1 MNHSV
6 AKILLGLFAMLP
18 VLAAGGCDSSGSPSA
33 VHSGGASGGHPAT
46 GGAPG
51 AAGHTAASSLG
62 TGGANPA
69 TGGASGTAG
78 NTGVA
83 GAAAGA
89 SSQGGIGAG
98 GVSTSGGVTTAGG
111 AIDSGGVTES
121 GGKSAGGTSAGGKT
135 GSAGATGNSGGAI
148 ASGGLTTSGGAASS
162 GGVTGSGGAG
172 GKSTGGTAAGGTTPT
187 GGSKPAGGTTSAGGA
202 TGTGNT
208 GSAPSGTPVS
218 VHGQLKVVG
227 NQIVD
232 KNGKVI
238 ALRGMSMYAWNTQ
251 GTQFYNA
258 SAVGHLAKDLDCAI
272 LRIPI
277 LPNSLST
284 QTALVKTVV
293 DACIANGIYAIIDWH
308 SGAGAQASA
317 ASTFFASMA
326 TAYGNTPNVMYE
338 IWNEPSGVTWPTI
351 KTYHETVV
359 AAIRAV
365 DPDNIILLGT
375 PNWDQQPNLAAADPV
390 TTSTNLAYTFHF
402 YAFSHKFA
410 SFGPNVTKALAA
422 GIAIFVTEYG
432 GCASTGNGTF
442 DATELQTWWDFLDTN
457 NIGCTNWSVETNG
470 ETSAIFKTTASKT
483 GPWTTADYTDPD
495 GTTILNY
502 IQSKYA
508 ATVAP

>member
-1 MNHSV
+1 MNHCV
-6 AKILLGLFAMLP
+6 DKILLGLFVMLP
-18 VLAAGGCDSSGSPSA
+18 VLAAGGCDSSQSPLA
-33 VHSGGASGGHPAT
+33 AHSGGASAGHPAT
-46 GGAPG
+46 GGVPG
-51 AAGHTAASSLG
+51 AAGHTTASSL
-62 TGGANPA
+62 A
-69 TGGASGTAG
+69 TGGAPGI
-78 NTGVA
+78 A
-83 GAAAGA
+83 GATGAAGA

-111 AIDSGGVTES
+111 TIDSGGATES
-121 GGKSAGGTSAGGKT
+121 GGTSAGGTATGGKT
-135 GSAGATGNSGGAI
+135 GSAGATGSSGGVKTSGGATT
-148 ASGGLTTSGGAASS
+148 AGGATTSGGI
-162 GGVTGSGGAG
+162 TGTAGAG
-172 GKSTGGTAAGGTTPT
+172 GKNTGGTAAGGNSGSAGTGGTKPTGGTTPT
-187 GGSKPAGGTTSAGGA
+187 GG
-202 TGTGNT
+202 TGTAST

-232 KNGKVI
+232 QNGKVI
-238 ALRGMSMYAWNTQ
+238 ALHGMSMYPWNTQ

-284 QTALVKTVV
+284 QTPLVQAVV

-308 SGAGAQASA
+308 GSTAASA

-359 AAIRAV
+359 AAIRAI

-402 YAFSHKFA
+402 YAYTHKFA
-410 SFGPNVTKALAA
+410 AFGSGVSKALAS

-470 ETSAIFKTTASKT
+470 ETSAIFTTTANKT
-483 GPWTTADYTDPD
+483 GPWTTAEITNPD

>member
-1 MNHSV
+1 M
-6 AKILLGLFAMLP
+6 
-18 VLAAGGCDSSGSPSA
+18 DSS
-33 VHSGGASGGHPAT
+33 
-46 GGAPG
+46 
-51 AAGHTAASSLG
+51 
-62 TGGANPA
+62 
-69 TGGASGTAG
+69 
-78 NTGVA
+78 
-83 GAAAGA
+83 
-89 SSQGGIGAG
+89 
-98 GVSTSGGVTTAGG
+98 
-111 AIDSGGVTES
+111 
-121 GGKSAGGTSAGGKT
+121 KSWETR
-135 GSAGATGNSGGAI
+135 
-148 ASGGLTTSGGAASS
+148 
-162 GGVTGSGGAG
+162 
-172 GKSTGGTAAGGTTPT
+172 
-187 GGSKPAGGTTSAGGA
+187 
-202 TGTGNT
+202 
-208 GSAPSGTPVS
+208 
-218 VHGQLKVVG
+218 VVD
-227 NQIVD
+227 Q
-232 KNGKVI
+232 NGKVI
-238 ALRGMSMYAWNTQ
+238 ALHGMSMYAWNTQ

-284 QTALVKTVV
+284 QTPLVKTVV

-317 ASTFFASMA
+317 ASTFFVSMA

-402 YAFSHKFA
+402 YAYTHKFA
-410 SFGPNVTKALAA
+410 AFGSGVTKALAS

-442 DATELQTWWDFLDTN
+442 DAAELQTWWDFLDTN

-470 ETSAIFKTTASKT
+470 ETSAIFTTTAKQDRPLDHRRNHEPGWHNHSQLHTKQVCRDRST
-483 GPWTTADYTDPD
+483 LTD
-495 GTTILNY
+495 
-502 IQSKYA
+502 A
-508 ATVAP
+508 